1 MVNNFNIDEL
11 IKNFEQNE
19 VRFLNLKNHIG
30 LKDKKNRLKEIE
42 ELASKG
48 DFWKDMESSKHIL
61 RERSALIKF
70 FEEWNNLESVYEE
83 INTAI
88 ELLKINNDEFLI
100 MELARNL
107 NSFNKLLKE
116 IEIRKIFK
124 DENDLSSAILS
135 INAGAGGTEA
145 QDWVEMLL
153 RMYLRWAENMGYK
166 TQIVDILPGDEAG
179 IKNVTVTVNGDYAY
193 GYLKAEVGIHRLIRI
208 SPFDASGR
216 RHTSFA
222 SVSVI
227 PQVEDDIEIEI
238 RDEDIKVDTYRASG
252 CGGQKVNK
260 TDSAVRITHI
270 PTGIVVQCQ
279 NERSQHKNREMAMK
293 ILKARLYE
301 LELKKKEEEK
311 RKAHEQKKEIA
322 WGSQI
327 RTYVLHPYKQV
338 KDHRTQYETSN
349 ADAVLDGEINDFI
362 EQYLLKFS

>member
-1 MVNNFNIDEL
+1 MGLNINIDEL
-11 IKNFEQNE
+11 IQKFDQSEAK
-19 VRFLNLKNHIG
+19 FLNLSDHLG
-30 LKDKKNRLKEIE
+30 LPEKEQRKKEIE
-42 ELASKG
+42 ELVAKEE
-48 DFWKDMESSKHIL
+48 FWKDRELSKQIL
-61 RERSALIKF
+61 RERAALLKF
-70 FEEWNNLESVYEE
+70 FEEWEE
-83 INTAI
+83 INNVHEEIKTAI
-88 ELLKINNDEFLI
+88 ELLKINMDEGLI
-100 MELARNL
+100 NEMRNNL
-107 NSFNKLLKE
+107 EKFNRMLKE
-116 IEIRKIFK
+116 LEITKMFK
-124 DENDLSSAILS
+124 DENDYYGAILS

-153 RMYLRWAENMGYK
+153 RMYLRWAEKMGFK
-166 TQIVDILPGDEAG
+166 TQIVDILAGDEAG
-179 IKNVTVTVNGDYAY
+179 IKNVTVTIDGSYAY

-238 RDEDIKVDTYRASG
+238 RDEDLKIDTYRASG

-260 TDSAVRITHI
+260 TDSAVRITHL

-293 ILKARLYE
+293 LLKARLYE
-301 LELKKKEEEK
+301 IELQKKEDEK

-327 RTYVLHPYKQV
+327 RTYVLQPYKQV
-338 KDHRTQYETSN
+338 KDHRTQFETGN

-362 EQYLLKFS
+362 EQYLLKIS